1 MWRTRLIAALLFATA
16 LACSGGNPPLGD
28 GGTPVTQDGG
38 SDGGVDGGPDAGPID
53 TTDSDG
59 DGLPNA
65 VEDANHNGRVD
76 TGETDPNKVDSDC
89 DGLIDGPSRP
99 ADSLLGEDQ
108 NADGKVG
115 SGETDPRKADSD
127 QDGLTDGVERGV
139 STAPDPTCSGFVAD
153 GDPGTTTD
161 ATDPDSDGDGI
172 LDGTEDS
179 DHDGQVDPGETS
191 PEDGGDADSP
201 TGEACAADRL
211 RPVMFRGS
219 NGAHLR
225 VGLPGNFAE
234 VQAISLGG
242 TDRGLIG
249 YDAQDQVA
257 FVAYTV
263 AAPGG
268 DASADE
274 AAVRASINSVASLS
288 LPSTQTFT
296 TWDDVG
302 AVNARYTQ
310 SGSVDLKARANALA
324 NKLVGAGA
332 GLLTGNA
339 GVGGPFQLQVEVA
352 HRSADELAVVVALA
366 PTSKYDEEATFF
378 SVGDTAGGSALAN
391 FTDSDQVQCES
402 FTSHPAKVDFLFVVD
417 DSGSMST
424 HQGALASAGD
434 AVAAKLNN
442 AYLDWRIAL
451 VGSDYHITGENNSGV
466 IRGFT
471 RNIEQVKAWLLEG
484 STCTANGNTA
494 CSLPGTNPTCDP
506 AGGANGGCW
515 LDQDGSGHEGV
526 LGAGRKA
533 LDDLS
538 PASATEVSNKV
549 RQGAQV
555 VVVILSDSDD
565 QTDGYTSTNANC
577 GNDGDN
583 GCTVEDVQHFI
594 KYFQN
599 DSAGTAADHSKNP
612 LAMKVPVNGIVF
624 PPDGTCGGSGEPK
637 CEYQA
642 DPQRHAAVIS
652 ATGGIMGD
660 IQTTQSVTST
670 IDLIVDNA
678 INSAGHVLS
687 KPPIGA
693 SIKVVLDGVE
703 DTATCPKAD
712 PADQFYAVP
721 RSRNDGFDFDGVS
734 GKLSFFGGCR
744 PKVPDV
750 TRAAVSYRYWDL
762 SGTCPADCGGCPDG
776 YFCSQVQCACVTVN

>member
-16 LACSGGNPPLGD
+16 LACSGGNPPANGD
-28 GGTPVTQDGG
+28 GGTQVTDDGG
-38 SDGGVDGGPDAGPID
+38 VVDGGPDGGPVD
-53 TTDSDG
+53 STDSDH
-59 DGLPNA
+59 DGLPDA
-65 VEDANHNGRVD
+65 VEDGNHNGRVD
-76 TGETDPNKVDSDC
+76 PGETDPHKVDTDC
-89 DGLIDGPSRP
+89 DGLIDGPTKGSV
-99 ADSLLGEDQ
+99 LGEDQ
-108 NADGKVG
+108 NADGKVNA
-115 SGETDPRKADSD
+115 GETDPRKADSD
-127 QDGLTDGVERGV
+127 QDGLTDGVEKGV
-139 STAPDPTCSGFVAD
+139 TAAPDTTCEGFVAD

-161 ATDPDSDGDGI
+161 ATNPDSDGDGI

-179 DHDGQVDPGETS
+179 NHDGQVDPGETS
-191 PEDGGDADSP
+191 PGDDSDADTP

-219 NGAHLR
+219 NGSHLR
-225 VGLPGNFAE
+225 VGLPGNFTE
-234 VQAISLGG
+234 VQSITLDG
-242 TDRGLIG
+242 TERGLIG

-257 FVAYTV
+257 FLAYSV

-274 AAVRASINSVASLS
+274 MAVRASINSVASLS

-296 TWDDVG
+296 TWDDVA

-310 SGSVDLKARANALA
+310 SGSADLKARANALA
-324 NKLVGAGA
+324 EKLVGAGA
-332 GLLTGNA
+332 GVLSGTA
-339 GVGGPFQLQVEVA
+339 GVGGPFQLQVEYA

-366 PTSKYDEEATFF
+366 PSSKYGQEATLF

-402 FTSHPAKVDFLFVVD
+402 FTSHPAKVDFLIVVD

-424 HQGALASAGD
+424 HQTALASAAD
-434 AVAAKLNN
+434 AIAAKLDN
-442 AYLDWRIAL
+442 AYIDWRIAL
-451 VGSDYHITGENNSGV
+451 VASDYHFGTHDNTGV

-471 RNIEQVKAWLLEG
+471 RDIEQVKAWLLEG
-484 STCTANGNTA
+484 SDCTVNGNTA
-494 CSLPGTNPTCDP
+494 CSLPASNPVCD
-506 AGGANGGCW
+506 ASGGSNGGCW
-515 LDQDGSGHEGV
+515 VSQSGSGSEGV

-533 LDDLS
+533 VDDLLPTS
-538 PASATEVSNKV
+538 DTEVKGKI
-549 RQGAQV
+549 RTGAQV

-565 QTDGYTSTNANC
+565 QTNGYTSTNSNC

-594 KYFQN
+594 KYFKN
-599 DSAGTAADHSKNP
+599 DASGTDADHSKNK
-612 LAMKVPVNGIVF
+612 LGAAITVNGIVF
-624 PPDGTCGGSGEPK
+624 PLDGDCGGSGEPK

-642 DPQRHAAVIS
+642 NPQRHAAVVA
-652 ATGGIMGD
+652 ATGGILGD

-670 IDLIVDNA
+670 IDLIIDNA
-678 INSAGHVLS
+678 INSAGHTLS

-693 SIKVVLDGVE
+693 SIKVVLDDVE
-703 DTATCPKAD
+703 NAVSCPKAD

-721 RSRNDGFDFDGVS
+721 RSRNDGFDFDGLS

-750 TRAAVSYRYWDL
+750 TRAAVSYRYWDMT
-762 SGTCPADCGGCPDG
+762 GTCPADCGGCPDG
-776 YFCSQVQCACVTVN
+776 YFCSQTQCACITVN